1 MEKIYACTI
10 RPMDCK
16 YYTKQQCGNDN
27 SKNVCEYAKE
37 IIPAITADEIEP
49 DMIDRE
55 ILANMRR
62 RAALEKQAFI
72 FNGGKSEEQQG
83 FMYDPTVKDEVQEEG
98 QRIVKLFEYVLNQE
112 KEKKQKSEIID
123 MNTNHEFPNHIAKV
137 LDALKFEKKELRY
150 YGKPNNYKVKDAII
164 EFGIDGD
171 SLMCRD
177 VTSMKPI
184 FIVDSAIGLGYFLVL
199 LQAYGIYHKRYVYE
213 RVDGILEQFI
223 YDQED

>member
-10 RPMDCK
+10 RPFDCK
-16 YYTKQQCGNDN
+16 HWRENSLCGDDN
-27 SKNVCEYAKE
+27 SEKVCEYARE
-37 IIPAITADEIEP
+37 APITADDIEP

-55 ILANMRR
+55 ILANLRR
-62 RAALEKQAFI
+62 LGAKNAGFMFDGSI
-72 FNGGKSEEQQG
+72 SEEQQE
-83 FMYDPTVKDEVQEEG
+83 DDRT
-98 QRIVKLFEYVLNQE
+98 IAVLRYALEQA
-112 KEKKQKSEIID
+112 EKKGVPETIYSTT
-123 MNTNHEFPNHIAKV
+123 MNTNHEFPHDIAKA
-137 LDALKFEKKELRY
+137 LEALKFEKKELRY

-171 SLMCRD
+171 SLMCKD